1 MPSDRARDSYDP
13 SRQYRSVVAQQG
25 RVTLEADVNEAQR
38 IAAENL
44 RLETIDLVGPC
55 GTPDDKG
62 YAVSGNEIAQG
73 ISIEHGVMYVGGE
86 RVELPKQIQY
96 AEQPEWLDRAGDPL
110 WIDPKELEKAA
121 RSDKSEFVYLFLR
134 EQEVCAVEDV
144 PLREVALGGPDT
156 GQRTRLIQRFVRAV
170 VQANNC
176 QTALRAIEEQWAKL
190 GLGFDPKSMQLRSP
204 ARLRVKFLQQPVDE
218 SPCDPQVQ
226 GGYLGADNQLI
237 RVQITSFD
245 EKTKSGKFAWSY
257 NDASFLYRVKEI
269 DDRTV
274 EFLTAPIDS
283 YQTPRATQAV
293 EILRSAVDLKDDNF
307 IAAPNGF
314 MTTAQAYVPETKH
327 LAVTDAMPAVL
338 RKAAGPLFLRM
349 WEAEVEFTPGQPKE
363 LAGTG
368 LQVTID
374 WNGNPGKL
382 SVGQFWYFA
391 VRPSTPVN
399 VYPQRYLD
407 APQRPE
413 GPRMWACALATI
425 AWPDGK
431 FSLLED
437 CRQTFDNLVELT
449 KRHTQCC
456 SIVVTPADVGG
467 GAGLAKLLD
476 SLRGQKATV
485 SLQPGRY
492 VLSEPLTLT
501 KEHNGLTLEGCHDG
515 AVLAAAS
522 ESKDKFAQG
531 VVTLNAV
538 ANCTLRRLGFELP
551 LSSILKTVLSIG
563 VRAIQCAD
571 LHIEQ
576 CLFSFASAPDASIK
590 AMAVQA
596 IADCRNLRLERNR
609 FLHVAQKSGNAQVD
623 QLMVGLAAMPALP
636 GVKQGDIAIS
646 DFVPALLEN
655 TVIVGNEFAG
665 LTLAVYVRAEYGRL
679 RCDDN
684 FVRDCDGGFYF
695 ANTDLDLM
703 RASMIDAIH
712 GRSSSPANEQA
723 VADLLHAAQTSVVNV
738 MHDLAG
744 NAILPVEAQA
754 RGTVKIGQGVDA
766 ETAKNMRDIAK
777 QINLQMIA
785 SRPVADEK
793 TKPVKSKAAA
803 AAKETVQPQ
812 AAAPPT
818 AAQEAKAPAVEIS
831 ADQVREITGDFQVK
845 FLPQDVTIQPVPAL
859 RFSGNDVAIRPNDL
873 RPKEGPLASEMTALW
888 AVVDGKSAAS
898 AQVTSND
905 IRGASVRPIA
915 VIRHQSLIVVTA
927 NFVLNSSSER
937 GVPNSLLVQGNIDE
951 RNGLMNVSGNAL
963 QAAAIISPA
972 PRTAGVIPP
981 PMPDNKTAGDWSIV
995 NSVRQ

>member
-1 MPSDRARDSYDP
+1 M
-13 SRQYRSVVAQQG
+13 RQR
-25 RVTLEADVNEAQR
+25 R
-38 IAAENL
+38 
-44 RLETIDLVGPC
+44 
-55 GTPDDKG
+55 
-62 YAVSGNEIAQG
+62 G

-86 RVELPKQIQY
+86 RVELPERIQY

-110 WIDPKELEKAA
+110 WIDPKELEKVA
-121 RSDKSEFVYLFLR
+121 RSGKSEFVYLFLR

-156 GQRTRLIQRFVRAV
+156 GQRTRLIQRFVRAAV
-170 VQANNC
+170 EANNC
-176 QTALRAIEEQWAKL
+176 QTGLRAIEEQWAKL
-190 GLGFDPKSMQLRSP
+190 GLSFEPKSMQLRSP

-237 RVQITSFD
+237 RVQITGFD

-257 NDASFLYRVKEI
+257 NDASFLYRVKGV
-269 DDRTV
+269 DDKTV

-314 MTTAQAYVPETKH
+314 MTTAQAYVPETRH
-327 LAVTDAMPAVL
+327 LAITDAMPAAV
-338 RKAAGPLFLRM
+338 RKAAGPLFLRI

-382 SVGQFWYFA
+382 TVGQFRYFA

-456 SIVVTPADVGG
+456 SIVITPKDVGG

-492 VLSEPLTLT
+492 TLPEPLTLT

-522 ESKDKFAQG
+522 GSKDKFVQG
-531 VVTLNAV
+531 LVTLNAV
-538 ANCTLRRLGFELP
+538 ADCTLRRLGFELP
-551 LSSILKTVLSIG
+551 LPSVQKTVLSTG
-563 VRAIQCAD
+563 VRAIQCTD

-576 CLFSFASAPDASIK
+576 CLFDFASVADVSIK

-609 FLHVAQKSGNAQVD
+609 FLHVAQKSENAKLD
-623 QLMVGLAAMPALP
+623 KLTIGFAAMPASP
-636 GVKQGDIAIS
+636 GVKQGDIMIP
-646 DFVPALLEN
+646 DFIPALLEN

-665 LTLAVYVRAEYGRL
+665 LTLAVFVRAEYGRL

-684 FVRDCDGGFYF
+684 FVGDCDGGFYF
-695 ANTDLDLM
+695 ANTDLELM
-703 RASMIDAIH
+703 RASMMEAIRE
-712 GRSSSPANEQA
+712 RSSSPANELT
-723 VADLLHAAQTSVVNV
+723 VADLLHAAQAPVVNV
-738 MHDLAG
+738 MHDLSV
-744 NAILPVEAQA
+744 NAVLPVEALA
-754 RGTVKIGQGVDA
+754 RGTVKIGQGGDA

-777 QINLQMIA
+777 RINLQMIA
-785 SRPVADEK
+785 SRPVTDGK
-793 TKPVKSKAAA
+793 TKPAKSRAAA
-803 AAKETVQPQ
+803 AAKEPVKPP
-812 AAAPPT
+812 AAPPP
-818 AAQEAKAPAVEIS
+818 APAQEAKVPAAEIS
-831 ADQVREITGDFQVK
+831 ADHVREITGDFQVK
-845 FLPQDVTIQPVPAL
+845 FPPQDVPTQPVPAL
-859 RFSGNDVAIRPNDL
+859 RFSGNDVAIRPNDQ
-873 RPKEGPLASEMTALW
+873 RSTAGPLASEMTALW

-898 AQVTSND
+898 AQVTCND
-905 IRGASVRPIA
+905 MRGDSVRPIA
-915 VIRHQSLIVVTA
+915 VILHQSLIVVTA
-927 NFVLNSSSER
+927 NFVLNSSSKR
-937 GVPNSLLVQGNIDE
+937 DVPNSLLVQGNIDE
-951 RNGLMNVSGNAL
+951 GTGLMNVSGNAL
-963 QAAAIISPA
+963 QGAATISPV

-981 PMPDNKTAGDWSIV
+981 PAPDSKTAGDWSIV
-995 NSVRQ
+995 NSVRK